1 MFIIRRIDAVF
12 SMLSPTPQIASP
24 QSIQEK
30 GVFMGVSNNVVI
42 LSFII
47 STILKYSISL
57 SPSLT
62 PLVSS

>member
-12 SMLSPTPQIASP
+12 SKLSPTPQIASP

-42 LSFII
+42 LSFI

-57 SPSLT
+57 SLSLT